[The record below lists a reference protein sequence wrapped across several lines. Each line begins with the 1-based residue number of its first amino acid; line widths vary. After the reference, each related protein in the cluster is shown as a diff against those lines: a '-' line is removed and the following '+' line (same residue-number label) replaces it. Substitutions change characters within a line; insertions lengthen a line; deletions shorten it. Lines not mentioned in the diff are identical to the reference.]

1 MELNIL
7 ERLSSTIDGDA
18 LIVPFWHSKKKPE
31 IAYPCREYEPAL
43 TLPINIGD
51 FCGKMGETTIVY
63 TTDSRYKRLVLLGL
77 GEKSTCTV
85 ETLRKAYSFAIK
97 IAHSKSW
104 KHISVCIP
112 KVRGITLLD
121 TASAV
126 LEGIALT
133 NYLFLQYKTIDK
145 DKQCL
150 VKHIDLI
157 GTNPAFLPQFENT
170 LSIINAVYLTRDL
183 VNGNADDVTPEFF
196 AKVACNLAK
205 KSERLQVKILDTSEL
220 KRLGLHLLLAVGRN
234 SPVGPKL
241 LIIEYNGGSKS
252 AESTLL
258 VGKGVTFD
266 TGGLNLKPS
275 GYIETMRADMA
286 GAGAVLGALKAI
298 DSLSLPANVVGIIP
312 LTENAVGSK
321 SYKPGDV
328 YSSFSGKSVEIGNTD
343 AEGRLILADA
353 ISYGQE
359 YCNPTRI
366 IDVATLTGAIG
377 VALGDL
383 RSGLFS
389 NDPALIQLICN
400 AGDRTGEKVWPFPM
414 DAEYAELLKSKIA
427 DINNCS
433 KGRLAGSITGAKFLE
448 AFLKQPVAWAHLDIA
463 YTGFMD
469 NPKHYHTSCA
479 TGVGVRLLVEII
491 RTIYAKKSQ

>member
-1 MELNIL
+1 MELKVL
-7 ERLSSTIDGDA
+7 ERLSSTIDGNA

-31 IAYPCREYEPAL
+31 IAYPCKEYEQTL
-43 TLPINIGD
+43 ILPIIIGD
-51 FCGKMGETTIVY
+51 FSGKMGETTIVY
-63 TTDSRYKRLVLLGL
+63 TTGSRYKRLVLLGL
-77 GEKSTCTV
+77 GEKSTCTIEV
-85 ETLRKAYSFAIK
+85 LRRAYSFAIK

-104 KHISVCIP
+104 KYISVCIP
-112 KVRGITLLD
+112 KVRGTTLLD

-145 DKQCL
+145 DKLAL
-150 VKHIDLI
+150 VKRIDLI

-170 LSIINAVYLTRDL
+170 LSIISAVYLTRDL

-196 AKVACNLAK
+196 AKVACTLAK
-205 KSERLQVKILDTSEL
+205 NSDRLQVKILDASKL

-234 SPVGPKL
+234 SSVGPKL
-241 LIIEYNGGSKS
+241 LIIEYNGGSRS
-252 AESTLL
+252 AETTLL

-266 TGGLNLKPS
+266 TGGLNLKSS
-275 GYIETMRADMA
+275 GCIETMRADMA

-298 DSLSLPANVVGIIP
+298 DALSLPANVVGIIP
-312 LTENAVGSK
+312 LTENAVGSR

-328 YSSFSGKSVEIGNTD
+328 YSSFNGKSVEIGNTD

-366 IDVATLTGAIG
+366 IDIATLTGAIG

-383 RSGLFS
+383 HSGLFS
-389 NDPALIQLICN
+389 NDSALIQLICN
-400 AGDRTGEKVWPFPM
+400 AGDKTGEKVWPFPM
-414 DAEYAELLKSKIA
+414 DPEYAELLKSKIA

-448 AFLKQPVAWAHLDIA
+448 SFLKKPVAWAHLDIA

-469 NPKHYHTSCA
+469 NPKYYHTSSA
-479 TGVGVRLLVEII
+479 TGAGVRLLVEII
-491 RTIYAKKSQ
+491 RTIYAKES